1 METDQLVSYFKRL
14 EIYSLIGDLIV
25 IKKLQNEWVHEYN
38 ISLTEE

>member
-25 IKKLQNEWVHEYN
+25 IKKLQNE
-38 ISLTEE
+38 